1 VKKYQI
7 NYNLLT
13 PFLISALLFL
23 CDRISTDEFPRCTW
37 SYAGSKNIKSKAEI
51 TYDMEMIN
59 SNKISFFEKS
69 PRSTAI
75 TTYDLNSN
83 PITQEVYLNGSQKIH
98 QKTIFNY
105 SNDVLISKDIEM
117 LYSKKKSKITY
128 EYSNNLVISSEKKG
142 SLTTTIYSHYDKCR
156 LVKSEILTS
165 FGNES
170 PDTLTLIPTF
180 EKDNNRPNRMYILSQ
195 EKKDTILFKYSEN
208 DENGEWQNLV
218 KTFKSTNTKEAI
230 IRQFRYY

>member
-1 VKKYQI
+1 
-7 NYNLLT
+7 
-13 PFLISALLFL
+13 
-23 CDRISTDEFPRCTW
+23 
-37 SYAGSKNIKSKAEI
+37 
-51 TYDMEMIN
+51 
-59 SNKISFFEKS
+59 
-69 PRSTAI
+69 
-75 TTYDLNSN
+75 
-83 PITQEVYLNGSQKIH
+83 
-98 QKTIFNY
+98 
-105 SNDVLISKDIEM
+105 
-117 LYSKKKSKITY
+117 
-128 EYSNNLVISSEKKG
+128 
-142 SLTTTIYSHYDKCR
+142 
-156 LVKSEILTS
+156 VKSEILTS